1 MGEDE
6 LETEDGFEGVG
17 KEKVKG
23 KEKVE
28 EYEKSD
34 YGLGNLFSS
43 GLFCF
48 VQKTRRHKK
57 IVILLLILGRSSKD
71 VPWGT
76 P

>member
-48 VQKTRRHKK
+48 VQKTRK
-57 IVILLLILGRSSKD
+57 L
-71 VPWGT
+71 
-76 P
+76 

>member
-28 EYEKSD
+28 EYEKVIMALAIFLVPD
-34 YGLGNLFSS
+34 FFALY
-43 GLFCF
+43 
-48 VQKTRRHKK
+48 KK
-57 IVILLLILGRSSKD
+57 QDVIRKL
-71 VPWGT
+71 
-76 P
+76 